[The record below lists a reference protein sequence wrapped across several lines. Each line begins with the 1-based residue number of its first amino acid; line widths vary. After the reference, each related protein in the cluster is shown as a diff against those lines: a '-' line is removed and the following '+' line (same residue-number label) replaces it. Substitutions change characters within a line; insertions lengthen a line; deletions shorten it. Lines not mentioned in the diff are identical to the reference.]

1 MKYTIWTHQYVCD
14 DAANHITCNVSFQ
27 EWSKIHEEHSSARR
41 IFARCVIG
49 ETEII
54 CPLGEPMEAAEM
66 YGNHIFFPTWHM
78 NAFETAP
85 LGEEH
90 EVEWITDEYFPPA
103 TRIVL
108 RPHDTAFYDA
118 DTKNELELALTQYGV
133 LRSGTTIPI
142 EIQALD
148 RYIIQFSVICT
159 EPSNLVLMEGDD
171 IDIEFENAHI
181 TENVVDVCAEPA
193 VITPPALELPMLP
206 DMPAF
211 FAQQTP
217 SPFKGEGQ
225 MLGSA
230 SGVVR
235 PTMPDG
241 RPWNPWR

>member
-159 EPSNLVLMEGDD
+159 EPSNLVL
-171 IDIEFENAHI
+171 I
-181 TENVVDVCAEPA
+181 
-193 VITPPALELPMLP
+193 
-206 DMPAF
+206 

>member
-1 MKYTIWTHQYVCD
+1 
-14 DAANHITCNVSFQ
+14 
-27 EWSKIHEEHSSARR
+27 
-41 IFARCVIG
+41 
-49 ETEII
+49 
-54 CPLGEPMEAAEM
+54 MEAAEM
-66 YGNHIFFPTWHM
+66 YGNHIFFPNWHM

-108 RPHDTAFYDA
+108 RPHDTAFYHA
-118 DTKNELELALTQYGV
+118 NTKNELELALTQYGV

-148 RYIIQFSVICT
+148 RYIIQFSVIRT
-159 EPSNLVLMEGDD
+159 EPSNLVLMEGDE
-171 IDIEFENAHI
+171 IDIEFEDALQDLANEP
-181 TENVVDVCAEPA
+181 ENVVDVCTEPA
-193 VITPPALELPMLP
+193 VITPPAVELPMLP

-211 FAQQTP
+211 FTQQTQT
-217 SPFKGEGQ
+217 PFKGEGQ

-230 SGVVR
+230 SGVLR